1 MPNTF
6 TFNAGENNI
15 VLENREI
22 LINFDVKDG
31 SGVEVPYIIES
42 FSTPSGVQITRT
54 ENGKSVLFTIINDIT
69 MPKEGTVDFVLK
81 IDSKRYYQSFAFS
94 RVLDGNSP
102 YIITLM
108 STNGLTF
115 KRGDIQTQIIANFTK
130 GIETVNPLTLQDNI
144 SWVKKDKTGVEE
156 VGWVPNY
163 VDGQKHIINISPYD
177 ILEKATF
184 ECRLDL

>member
-1 MPNTF
+1 
-6 TFNAGENNI
+6 
-15 VLENREI
+15 
-22 LINFDVKDG
+22 
-31 SGVEVPYIIES
+31 
-42 FSTPSGVQITRT
+42 
-54 ENGKSVLFTIINDIT
+54 
-69 MPKEGTVDFVLK
+69 
-81 IDSKRYYQSFAFS
+81 
-94 RVLDGNSP
+94 
-102 YIITLM
+102 M

-130 GIETVNPLTLQDNI
+130 GIETVNPSTLQDNI